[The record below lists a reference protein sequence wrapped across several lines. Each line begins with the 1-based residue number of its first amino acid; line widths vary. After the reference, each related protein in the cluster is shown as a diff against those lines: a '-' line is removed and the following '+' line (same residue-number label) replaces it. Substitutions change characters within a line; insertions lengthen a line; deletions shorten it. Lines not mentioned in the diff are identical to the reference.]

1 MLGMKN
7 RQLSIESRDVTSQSI
22 ANFRNDSGNYT
33 GVDSTNIKVETNM
46 QKMVS
51 NRKVSKMLNGLGDD
65 M

>member
-7 RQLSIESRDVTSQSI
+7 RQLSIESRDVNSQSI
-22 ANFRNDSGNYT
+22 TNFRNDSGNYT

>member
-7 RQLSIESRDVTSQSI
+7 RQLSIESRDVNSQSI